1 MSGKKGRRPVLANLI
16 PGGGVDTDS
25 GDARVRQVPIEE
37 VRPNRHQPRKS
48 FDPAKLQDLVASI
61 RSNGIIQPVIA
72 QAVDGGYELI
82 SGERRY
88 RAACMAGLKTV
99 PTILRTIEREADA
112 LELTLIENLQRE
124 DLNAIEEAESYQK
137 LLDEFQY
144 TQEVLSRKL
153 GRARVTVT
161 NSLRLLKLPEEVQDA
176 IARGAISAG
185 HGKAMLAV
193 SDADLAREVLR
204 RIVEDGLSVRQTEA
218 WSRRLQQQAERGEV
232 PQDKAPTGPP
242 PELVRLSDRLGSYLG
257 TRVEVRGRKG
267 GGGRIVL
274 EYSDGEDLNR
284 LVEKI
289 ETEF

>member
-1 MSGKKGRRPVLANLI
+1 MSRNKGRRPDLANLI
-16 PGGGVDTDS
+16 PAGSEDTDS
-25 GDARVRQVPIEE
+25 GDVRVRQVPIEE
-37 VRPNRHQPRKS
+37 VRPNRHQPRKA
-48 FDPAKLQDLVASI
+48 FDPGKLQDLVASI

-99 PTILRTIEREADA
+99 PAILRTIEREADA

-137 LLDEFQY
+137 LIDEFQY

-161 NSLRLLKLPEEVQDA
+161 NAVRLLRLPEEVQDA
-176 IARGAISAG
+176 IARGAVSAG

-204 RIVEDGLSVRQTEA
+204 RVVEEGLSVRQTEA
-218 WSRRLQQQAERGEV
+218 WARRLQQQAERGEV
-232 PQDKAPTGPP
+232 PEGKVPAGPP
-242 PELVRLSDRLGSYLG
+242 PELIRLGDRLGSYLG
-257 TRVEVRGRKG
+257 TRVTVRGRKG

-274 EYSDGEDLNR
+274 EYSDGGDLNR

-289 ETEF
+289 ETEI

>member
-1 MSGKKGRRPVLANLI
+1 MSGNNGPTPDLANLI
-16 PGGGVDTDS
+16 PGTKPAAQNEN
-25 GDARVRQVPIEE
+25 ARVRQIPIEE

-48 FDPAKLQDLVASI
+48 FDPGKLQDLVASI

-72 QAVDGGYELI
+72 QAIDGGYELI

-99 PTILRTIEREADA
+99 PAIIRTVEREADA

-124 DLNAIEEAESYQK
+124 DLNPIEEAESYQK
-137 LLDEFQY
+137 LLEEFQY

-161 NSLRLLKLPEEVQDA
+161 NALRLLRLPEEVQDA
-176 IARGAISAG
+176 ISSGAISAG

-193 SDADLAREVLR
+193 EDPDDARELLR
-204 RIVEDGLSVRQTEA
+204 RVVTDGLSVRQTEA
-218 WSRRLQQQAERGEV
+218 WARRLQQRAGV
-232 PQDKAPTGPP
+232 PEPPSPRPEPP
-242 PELVRLSDRLGSYLG
+242 PELSRLGERLESYLG
-257 TRVEVRGRKG
+257 TRVAVQERKG
-267 GGGRIVL
+267 GGGRIIL

-284 LVEKI
+284 IVARI
-289 ETEF
+289 EEEF